1 MSAPSTWPP
10 TRIGNAASPSPSSAS
25 TTSPL
30 TRRVRGDVG
39 SGYCFGYINA
49 LSQLLNQEG

>member
-10 TRIGNAASPSPSSAS
+10 TRIGNAASSSPSSAS

-39 SGYCFGYINA
+39 FGYCFGYINA
-49 LSQLLNQEG
+49 LLQLLNQEG